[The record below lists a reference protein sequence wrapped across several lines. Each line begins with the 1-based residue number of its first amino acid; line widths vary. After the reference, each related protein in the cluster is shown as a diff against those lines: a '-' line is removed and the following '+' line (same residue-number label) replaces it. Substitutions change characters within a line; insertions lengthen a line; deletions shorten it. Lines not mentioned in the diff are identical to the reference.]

1 MSAIHDEDRPP
12 WRMTVPRTA
21 KRVDLDS
28 PAPEIS
34 PERVAALRAARE
46 REGLPE
52 EIDGPLLGIARDLAD
67 FRAEDLR
74 KLPTPRELEEQ
85 ARQIRLSALQL
96 RTLLRS
102 CDTGVF
108 LSLDLALF
116 FERIGLE
123 DDGSGLLG
131 RRVSSVGAVLA
142 ALEDAAAQVEKERA
156 SVPSSRAPVVP
167 SLAGFVASLAH
178 HLVPYGVIG
187 AEGGPFGRLCAA
199 VFSAGYPGGS
209 HVGALRY
216 FVKEM
221 RDDMASRGLVLSPKI
236 PAFLGT
242 DVCLEP
248 SRASGEESARK
259 CKTESSE

>member
-1 MSAIHDEDRPP
+1 
-12 WRMTVPRTA
+12 MTVPRTA

-96 RTLLRS
+96 QTLLRS
-102 CDTGVF
+102 CDTWVHMG
-108 LSLDLALF
+108 LDDNLF
-116 FERIGLE
+116 FGGVRLE
-123 DDGSGLLG
+123 DGGSGVLG
-131 RRVSSVGAVLA
+131 LHVSAVSAVLA
-142 ALEDAAAQVEKERA
+142 ALEEAAVQVEEERA
-156 SVPSSRAPVVP
+156 RVPSSRPLVARRL
-167 SLAGFVASLAH
+167 SGFVYSLAH
-178 HLVPYGVIG
+178 LLMPYGVIA
-187 AEGGPFGRLCAA
+187 AEGGRFGRLCAA

-221 RDDMASRGLVLSPKI
+221 RDDAASRGLVLSPKI